1 MPTKKPRATSY
12 AENLPAQTKVE
23 ETCPAVYTAAGLKLK
38 RPDAYAGIVQGLV
51 EGTALTTLRKK
62 YKVSPNTVAVIRARE
77 KEVIAACKPVLR
89 GLIGYAAQS
98 ALETFICR
106 LEDGKIPDGVLPIA
120 VGILVDKHR
129 QAEGEPTQVIE
140 VKRTA
145 TLDQVKKELDSLK
158 QAEVIDISEDK
169 GKIRERMIPNP
180 CPVKGDEGKPVKE
193 LYLEDS
199 SSESSDSTL

>member
-1 MPTKKPRATSY
+1 MPTKRKRIYQNAD
-12 AENLPAQTKVE
+12 NLPATMVE
-23 ETCPAVYTAAGLKLK
+23 EEVCPALHTAAGLKLQ
-38 RPDAYAGIVQGLV
+38 RPDAYAGVVQGLV

-106 LEDGKIPDGVLPIA
+106 LEGGKIPDGVLPIA

-169 GKIRERMIPNP
+169 REIRERMVPNP
-180 CPVKGDEGKPVKE
+180 CPVEGDEGKPVKE

-199 SSESSDSTL
+199 PADPPSR

>member
-1 MPTKKPRATSY
+1 MPTKRKRIYQNAD
-12 AENLPAQTKVE
+12 NLPATMVE
-23 ETCPAVYTAAGLKLK
+23 EEVCPALHTAAGLKLQ

-62 YKVSPNTVAVIRARE
+62 YQVSPNTVAVIRARE
-77 KEVIAACKPVLR
+77 KDVISACKPVLR

-169 GKIRERMIPNP
+169 GEIRERMIPNP
-180 CPVKGDEGKPVKE
+180 CPGKGDAGKPVKE
-193 LYLEDS
+193 LYLEDP
-199 SSESSDSTL
+199 TL

>member
-1 MPTKKPRATSY
+1 MPTKRKRIY
-12 AENLPAQTKVE
+12 QNAENLPATMVNE
-23 ETCPAVYTAAGLKLK
+23 EVCPSIITANGLKLK

-145 TLDQVKKELDSLK
+145 TLDQVKRELDSLK
-158 QAEVIDISEDK
+158 QAEVIDITNENDSPRQPTQDKIECED
-169 GKIRERMIPNP
+169 GKA
-180 CPVKGDEGKPVKE
+180 
-193 LYLEDS
+193 
-199 SSESSDSTL
+199 

>member
-1 MPTKKPRATSY
+1 MPTKRKRIYQNAD
-12 AENLPAQTKVE
+12 NLPATMVE
-23 ETCPAVYTAAGLKLK
+23 EEVCPALHTAAGLKLQ

-62 YKVSPNTVAVIRARE
+62 YQVSPNTVAVIRARE
-77 KEVIAACKPVLR
+77 KDVISACKPVLR

-129 QAEGEPTQVIE
+129 QAEGAPTQVIE

-169 GKIRERMIPNP
+169 RKIRERMIPNP
-180 CPVKGDEGKPVKE
+180 YPVEGDEGNPGKE

-199 SSESSDSTL
+199 PADPPSR